1 MANVRTVPIE
11 DAPAAAGLRPVVTL
25 VPLGSELKVDI
36 VDPDLP
42 STGRRVFTAVK
53 AAIGIA
59 GIAHVAM
66 AVPLVKEAS
75 SVPDIVWDTIG
86 LDKKKTIVKTLL
98 LPYAGPAS
106 YKSSVKPLIDEGQ
119 LAVDHLGG

>member
-1 MANVRTVPIE
+1 MAKVRTVPIE

-25 VPLGSELKVDI
+25 VPLGPELKVDA
-36 VDPDLP
+36 VDPDAP
-42 STGRRVFTAVK
+42 GTGSRVFTAVK
-53 AAIGIA
+53 AAIGAA
-59 GIAHVAM
+59 GLAHLAM

-86 LDKKKTIVKTLL
+86 VDKRKTIVKTLL
-98 LPYAGPAS
+98 LPWGGPLS
-106 YKSSVKPLIDEGQ
+106 YKKTVKPLIDEGQ